1 MDCKSSSSKN
11 KRIPQAEMLG
21 SVGGQNWTFQCVV
34 LVVLFL
40 RNDD

>member
-1 MDCKSSSSKN
+1 MDFKSSSSEN
-11 KRIPQAEMLG
+11 KTIPQAEMLG
-21 SVGGQNWTFQCVV
+21 SVGGQDWTFKCVV

>member
-1 MDCKSSSSKN
+1 MDFKSSSREN

-21 SVGGQNWTFQCVV
+21 SVGGQDWTFKCAV

>member
-1 MDCKSSSSKN
+1 MDFKSSSSEN
-11 KRIPQAEMLG
+11 KMILQAEMLG
-21 SVGGQNWTFQCVV
+21 SVGGQYWTFKCAV

>member
-1 MDCKSSSSKN
+1 MDFKSSSNKN
-11 KRIPQAEMLG
+11 KMIPQAEMLA
-21 SVGGQNWTFQCVV
+21 SVGGQNWTFKCAV